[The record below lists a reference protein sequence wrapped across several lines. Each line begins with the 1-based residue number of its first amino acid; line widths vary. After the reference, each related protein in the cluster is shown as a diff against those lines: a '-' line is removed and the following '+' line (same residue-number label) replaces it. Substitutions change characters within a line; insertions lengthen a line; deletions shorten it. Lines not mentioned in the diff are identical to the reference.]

1 MQNKK
6 FNSGDLVRWYESYAD
21 DLSITKDSGL
31 GIILDEKS
39 YLLYGGDLKHTNYRV
54 YRNKHQD
61 ILAFTSEDLV
71 KIK

>member
-21 DLSITKDSGL
+21 DLSMTRDT
-31 GIILDEKS
+31 GIGVILSEKT
-39 YLLYGGDLKHTNYRV
+39 YLLYSGDMKHTNYNV

-61 ILAFTSEDLV
+61 VLAFMPENLV
-71 KIK
+71 KI